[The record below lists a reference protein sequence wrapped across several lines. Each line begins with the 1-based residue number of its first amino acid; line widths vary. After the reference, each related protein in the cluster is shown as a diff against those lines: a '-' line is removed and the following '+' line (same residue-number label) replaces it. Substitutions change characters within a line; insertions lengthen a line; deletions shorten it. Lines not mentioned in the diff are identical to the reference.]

1 MDEDERLEE
10 LLNEMDSDELDA
22 AFERAMDAALER
34 TMEAEMN
41 LEAALSGSLHYGHI
55 DTDLLLNSSLWR
67 EPDYGFTVHN
77 NYEDEIFNLPEIP
90 PGVQTPPVI
99 HHGERIRP
107 DDLDWFRSMYADKSE
122 VIKNFNKKCERCKKE
137 DCVVINCFVEY
148 IFENYKLKRKN

>member
-22 AFERAMDAALER
+22 AFERAM
-34 TMEAEMN
+34 EAETS
-41 LEAALSGSLHYGHI
+41 LEEILSGFPHYGYI
-55 DTDLLLNSSLWR
+55 DTEMLRSSLWR

-99 HHGERIRP
+99 HHGERIR
-107 DDLDWFRSMYADKSE
+107 LDETNWRTWERSEWYRDIYADKSE
-122 VIKNFNKKCERCKKE
+122 VIKNFNKKCEKCKKE

-148 IFENYKLKRKN
+148 VFENYKLKRKN